1 MERRLAE
8 QIYHSVGKALPGM
21 HSENVGGLLSMAGSC
36 LFLFGGDLTGFLVTF
51 SFLIAEIV
59 LTRSGHTR
67 SGYSIG
73 CALFAFGDALAM
85 MAEVA
90 RGNDAFQ
97 ITLGAMAL
105 SWTVGAF
112 RAPIAWYGQRRGN
125 ATIIRIADALQP
137 ITGSAMLVLRI
148 PAIITAISGANYLG
162 TAAVI
167 CWAISDILIGRLQQA
182 FRRSKSG

>member
-1 MERRLAE
+1 MERRMAKR
-8 QIYHSVGKALPGM
+8 IYRSVGATLAGM
-21 HSENVGGLLSMAGSC
+21 HSENVGGLVSMAGSC
-36 LFLFGGDLTGFLVTF
+36 LFLLGGDLTGFLVTL

-73 CALFAFGDALAM
+73 CALFALGDALAM
-85 MAEVA
+85 IAEVA
-90 RGNDAFQ
+90 RGNSVFQ

-112 RAPIAWYGQRRGN
+112 RAPIAWYGERHGN
-125 ATIIRIADALQP
+125 AAFIRIADALQP
-137 ITGSAMLVLRI
+137 ITGIATLVLRI
-148 PAIITAISGANYLG
+148 PAIVAAISGANFLG
-162 TAAVI
+162 AAAVT

-182 FRRSKSG
+182 FRRSNSL

>member
-8 QIYHSVGKALPGM
+8 QIYRSVRKTLVGM
-21 HSENVGGLLSMAGSC
+21 QSENVGGLVSMAGSC
-36 LFLFGGDLTGFLVTF
+36 LFLLGGDLIGFLVTL

-67 SGYSIG
+67 SGYSVG

-85 MAEVA
+85 IAEIA
-90 RGNDAFQ
+90 RENNAFQ
-97 ITLGAMAL
+97 ITLAAMAL

-112 RAPIAWYGQRRGN
+112 RGPIAWYGERHGN
-125 ATIIRIADALQP
+125 AAFIRIADALQP
-137 ITGSAMLVLRI
+137 ITGIAMLILRI
-148 PAIITAISGANYLG
+148 PAIVAAISGANFLG
-162 TAAVI
+162 AAAVT

-182 FRRSKSG
+182 FHRSNSL